1 MLINAAYEHAIYCKF
16 RRVIKYVF
24 ILINDLGW
32 AAIYLGGPDRG
43 YVHDIIRIGKSF
55 SMVFDHKVT
64 FKIIVITR
72 VNIFL
77 IMQHEKLMQS

>member
-24 ILINDLGW
+24 ILINDLVW

-43 YVHDIIRIGKSF
+43 CTLYNYDR
-55 SMVFDHKVT
+55 
-64 FKIIVITR
+64 KIL
-72 VNIFL
+72 FYGF
-77 IMQHEKLMQS
+77 